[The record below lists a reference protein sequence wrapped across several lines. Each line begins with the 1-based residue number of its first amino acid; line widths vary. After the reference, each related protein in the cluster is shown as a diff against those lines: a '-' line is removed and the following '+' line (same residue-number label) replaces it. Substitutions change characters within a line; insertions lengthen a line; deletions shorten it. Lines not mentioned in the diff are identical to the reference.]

1 MSASSPR
8 AQGAI
13 PPTATAGTAAPMQLA
28 PARGS
33 RVLVAGGCGGIG
45 RVLVQA
51 LIEAGV
57 EVAVFD
63 MAVSAARHPPPS
75 GVALFTLDAS
85 VSAEVDQ
92 AFLALDAHWPVG
104 LQGFVNLVGFAAER
118 TPIADLAVSEWA
130 RVVEGNLGSSYLLN
144 RGAVPR
150 LRRAGGGTV
159 VNVASGLATRVLPG
173 FGPYSASKA
182 ALIALTKAIAVENA
196 PAIRANAVAPAAI
209 ETEFL
214 MGGTGREPTD
224 PHLDREPYLRT
235 IPMRRLG
242 VPTDVAGPI
251 LFLLGPASAYMTGQ
265 TLYINGGG
273 LTP

>member
-1 MSASSPR
+1 MSAASTATPTPN
-8 AQGAI
+8 AHPGAI
-13 PPTATAGTAAPMQLA
+13 FQLA
-28 PARGS
+28 PPKGS

-45 RVLVQA
+45 RVLVRA
-51 LIEAGV
+51 LIDAGV

-63 MAVSAARHPPPS
+63 MASSAAQHPPPA
-75 GVALFTLDAS
+75 GVALFKVDAS
-85 VSAEVDQ
+85 KPAEVDA
-92 AFLALDAHWPVG
+92 AFTALDRHWQG
-104 LQGFVNLVGFAAER
+104 GIHGFVNLVGFAADR
-118 TPIADLAVSEWA
+118 TPIADLAVSEWE

-150 LRRAGGGTV
+150 LQRAGGGTV
-159 VNVASGLATRVLPG
+159 VNVASGLATRVMPG

-182 ALIALTKAIAVENA
+182 GLIALTKAIAVENA
-196 PAIRANAVAPAAI
+196 PAIRANTVAPAAI
-209 ETEFL
+209 ETDFL
-214 MGGTGREPTD
+214 VGGTGREHTGS
-224 PHLDREPYLRT
+224 HLDREPYMRT

-242 VPTDVAGPI
+242 VPDDVVGPI